1 MDDKRYQINN
11 EIDKPLSD
19 MDVDLIDAQVNELF
33 EKSGVDIKI
42 TQKEIHKQ
50 TASIIRKSK
59 KQQITP
65 NKSVPTK
72 RLTICVAVIL
82 IIALSLAVSAKT
94 SLIADGIKW
103 IHNKF
108 NLCTGVT
115 SDNETETS
123 DSVKKQIED
132 FFNNDAYKLPRN
144 IPNAFVATNY
154 YKNERSAECTDI
166 CFQMVGN
173 NQNLSF
179 IISNYSNAEAISA
192 TAPSIDA
199 ELCTQFQ
206 VENITISVFNIDKTY
221 TAYYI
226 SGTTVYQI
234 SGNMPYDDF
243 VDILKTIN

>member
-1 MDDKRYQINN
+1 MDDKRNQINN

-33 EKSGVDIKI
+33 EKSDVDIKI
-42 TQKEIHKQ
+42 TQKEIRKQ

-123 DSVKKQIED
+123 NSVKKQIED

-179 IISNYSNAEAISA
+179 IISDYNNAEAISA

-234 SGNMPYDDF
+234 SGIMPYDDF